1 MVNTYS
7 GVVKISD
14 FGTSKRLAG
23 INPVT
28 ETFTGTL
35 QYMAP
40 EVIDQGVRGYGPPA
54 DIWSFGCTNV
64 EMATGKPPFIEL
76 GSPQAAMFKVG
87 YYKKHPEIPEELSAM
102 AKNFIKR
109 CFIVDVDK
117 RATAAELL
125 EDLFLSD
132 KLKKR
137 SIINSSIATEAFSR
151 SISVPAD
158 RVASRTTSPLQ
169 KHSSSACNT
178 PTSPEFE

>member
-1 MVNTYS
+1 M
-7 GVVKISD
+7 KISD

-87 YYKKHPEIPEELSAM
+87 YYKKHPEIPEELSSM
-102 AKNFIKR
+102 AKKFILK

-117 RATAAELL
+117 RATASELL
-125 EDLFLSD
+125 DDPFLSD

-137 SIINSSIATEAFSR
+137 SIINSNCSQITEGLSR

-178 PTSPEFE
+178 PTSEFE